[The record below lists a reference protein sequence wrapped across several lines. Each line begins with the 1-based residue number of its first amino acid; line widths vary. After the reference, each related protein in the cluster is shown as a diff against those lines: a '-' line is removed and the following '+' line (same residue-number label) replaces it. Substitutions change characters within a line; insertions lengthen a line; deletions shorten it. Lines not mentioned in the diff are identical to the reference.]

1 MSSELA
7 PGAAEGI
14 RAALFDAAQEGLYV
28 VDPSRKIAAWNA
40 GAERI
45 TGYAAADVIGRPCG
59 ADILNHVDTGG
70 TPLCREGCPLNATVH
85 DGQPRGATLWLRHK
99 SGHRVPVRV
108 RTAQVRDA
116 EGVVIGAVEA
126 FEPAAG
132 PDPDEMEVLRDAARS
147 DPLTGIA
154 NRGHFDR
161 VLAERLADPI
171 GDPVGL
177 LMTDIDHFKR
187 VNDQYGHPVGDA
199 VLRMVAQTIAGALRP
214 GDLVARYGGEEI
226 AVIVARPADTAA
238 LGRIAERIRLLVGHS
253 RVETAKR
260 PVNVTISIGCAF
272 AISGVAPEDLI
283 RRADEALY
291 RAKDSGRNCVILHDH
306 SRPARRRTRRRSLS

>member
-1 MSSELA
+1 MSFELA

-28 VDPSRKIAAWNA
+28 VDPRRKVVAWNA

-45 TGYAAADVIGRPCG
+45 TGYAAAEVIGRACG
-59 ADILNHVDTGG
+59 DDILNHVDASGK
-70 TPLCREGCPLNATVH
+70 PLCREDCPLMATIH

-99 SGHRVPVRV
+99 SGHRLPVRV

-116 EGVVIGAVEA
+116 EGAAIGAVEA

-147 DPLTGIA
+147 DALTGIA

-187 VNDQYGHPVGDA
+187 VNDHYGHPVGDA
-199 VLRMVAQTIAGALRP
+199 VLRMVAQTIGGALRP

-226 AVIVARPADTAA
+226 AVIVARPSDAAA

-253 RVETAKR
+253 RVVTAKR
-260 PVNVTISIGCAF
+260 RVNVTISIGCAF

-291 RAKDSGRNCVILHDH
+291 RAKNGGRDRVVVHGEG
-306 SRPARRRTRRRSLS
+306 SEAAA

>member
-1 MSSELA
+1 MSSEYA
-7 PGAAEGI
+7 PGVAEGI
-14 RAALFDAAQEGLYV
+14 QAALFDAAQEGLYV
-28 VDPSRKIAAWNA
+28 VDPSRTIMAWNA

-45 TGYAAADVIGRPCG
+45 TGYAAAEVIGGRCG
-59 ADILNHVDTGG
+59 DDMLNHVNAGG
-70 TPLCREGCPLNATVH
+70 TPLCREGCPLMATIG
-85 DGQPRGATLWLRHK
+85 DGQPRGATVWLRHK

-108 RTAQVRDA
+108 HVAQVRDA
-116 EGVVIGAVEA
+116 EGAVIGAVEA

-147 DPLTGIA
+147 DALTGIA

-171 GDPVGL
+171 RDQVGL

-187 VNDQYGHPVGDA
+187 VNDKYGHPVGDA
-199 VLRMVAQTIAGALRP
+199 VLRMVARTIAGALRP

-226 AVIVARPADTAA
+226 AVIVARPLDAAA

-260 PVNVTISIGCAF
+260 AVRVTISIGCAF
-272 AISGVAPEDLI
+272 AVSGGAPEDLI

-291 RAKDSGRNCVILHDH
+291 EAKDGGRDRVVVHGAEIK
-306 SRPARRRTRRRSLS
+306 AAA

>member
-1 MSSELA
+1 MGPELA

-14 RAALFDAAQEGLYV
+14 RVAVFDAALEGLYV
-28 VDPSRKIAAWNA
+28 VDPSRNIVAWNSS
-40 GAERI
+40 AERI
-45 TGYAAADVIGRPCG
+45 TGYAATDVIGRPCD
-59 ADILNHVDTGG
+59 ADILNHVDADGA
-70 TPLCREGCPLNATVH
+70 PLCRTGCPLMATIH
-85 DGQPRGATLWLRHK
+85 DGQPRGATVWLRHK

-108 RTAQVRDA
+108 RMAQVRDA
-116 EGVVIGAVEA
+116 EGAVIGGVEA

-132 PDPDEMEVLRDAARS
+132 PDPNELEVLRDAARS

-154 NRGHFDR
+154 NRGQFDR

-187 VNDQYGHPVGDA
+187 VNDEYGHPVGDA
-199 VLRMVAQTIAGALRP
+199 VLQTVAKTIAGALRP

-226 AVIVARPADTAA
+226 AVIVARPFDTAA
-238 LGRIAERIRLLVGHS
+238 LGRIAERIRSLVGHS
-253 RVETAKR
+253 HVDTAHHRVK
-260 PVNVTISIGCAF
+260 VTISIGCAI
-272 AISGVAPEDLI
+272 ATAGTAPEDLI

-291 RAKDSGRNCVILHDH
+291 RSKEGGRNRV
-306 SRPARRRTRRRSLS
+306 TLSIEEESAAA

>member
-1 MSSELA
+1 MGFELA
-7 PGAAEGI
+7 PGAPEGI

-28 VDPSRKIAAWNA
+28 VDPNREIVAWNA

-45 TGYAAADVIGRPCG
+45 TGYTATDVIGHRCG
-59 ADILNHVDTGG
+59 EDILNHVDAGG
-70 TPLCREGCPLNATVH
+70 TPLCREGCPLNATVR
-85 DGQPRGATLWLRHK
+85 DGQSRGATVWLRHK

-116 EGVVIGAVEA
+116 DGAVIGAVEA

-154 NRGHFDR
+154 NRGQFDR
-161 VLAERLADPI
+161 VLTERLADPI
-171 GDPVGL
+171 GDPIGL
-177 LMTDIDHFKR
+177 LMTDVDHFKR
-187 VNDQYGHPVGDA
+187 VNDEYGHPVGDA

-226 AVIVARPADTAA
+226 AVIVARPFDAAA

-260 PVNVTISIGCAF
+260 PVQVTISIGCAF
-272 AISGVAPEDLI
+272 AVSGGAPEDLI

-291 RAKDSGRNCVILHDH
+291 KAKDGGRDRVVVYGAGIE
-306 SRPARRRTRRRSLS
+306 AVA

>member
-1 MSSELA
+1 VSLELA
-7 PGAAEGI
+7 PGVAEGI
-14 RAALFDAAQEGLYV
+14 RAALFAAAQEGLYV
-28 VDPSRKIAAWNA
+28 VDPSRNIVAWNA

-45 TGYAAADVIGRPCG
+45 TGYAATDVIGRTCG
-59 ADILNHVDTGG
+59 DDILNHVDASGK
-70 TPLCREGCPLNATVH
+70 PLCREGCPLLATVH
-85 DGQPRGATLWLRHK
+85 DGQPRGATVWLRHK

-116 EGVVIGAVEA
+116 EGAVIGAVEA

-161 VLAERLADPI
+161 VLAERLADPV

-187 VNDQYGHPVGDA
+187 VNDNYGHPVGDA

-226 AVIVARPADTAA
+226 AVIVARPIGADA

-253 RVETAKR
+253 RVETAKQS
-260 PVNVTISIGCAF
+260 VNVTISIGCAF
-272 AISGVAPEDLI
+272 AVSGGAPEDLI
-283 RRADEALY
+283 RHADEALY
-291 RAKDSGRNCVILHDH
+291 QAKDGGRDRVVVHGAGIE
-306 SRPARRRTRRRSLS
+306 AAA